1 MSTRD
6 GQTARP
12 SRFASPGTS
21 RRRKRRVLAAVHPRG
36 DTLAQV
42 LAFLGAPSAKDLAD
56 FGRRL
61 ADRVLADRPGSSGP
75 RVLFDGGV
83 WVDASRGGLSDE
95 FRRSATRPPTT
106 SSTLSSASATSTPP
120 VMYLVLANTVYFKGA
135 WLEPFQRHST
145 RQGSFH
151 LNSDHGEVMFM
162 SKLSTLQVTC
172 VDGFKVLKL
181 PYKPGNKVDAEF
193 CMFVF
198 LPDAHDGIV
207 TMTDMI
213 TTSPAFLYGTLVG
226 MEKRP
231 VSLMLPRFEISFS
244 WADMKDDL

>member
-1 MSTRD
+1 MPAAAMSTRD

-95 FRRSATRPPTT
+95 FRHMINEWVKKATNNLIDTVIC
-106 SSTLSSASATSTPP
+106 LGHI
-120 VMYLVLANTVYFKGA
+120 NTARDVPRA
-135 WLEPFQRHST
+135 RQHSLL
-145 RQGSFH
+145 QG
-151 LNSDHGEVMFM
+151 GMAG
-162 SKLSTLQVTC
+162 T
-172 VDGFKVLKL
+172 VLKL